1 MAFYEATF
9 AIKPDVAEEERKKL
23 LQEIKNFISDE
34 VKEEVKKVEELGMQ
48 SFAYEVEKAKEGFFV
63 TINFRTEPSRLKEI
77 RDFLKA
83 KDQIIRLMIIKGKKL
98 PQKEQLETSK
108 EEEKEKGGEGGQS

>member
-9 AIKPDVAEEERKKL
+9 AIKPEVAEEQRKEL
-23 LQEIKNFISDE
+23 IQEIKNFIIDE
-34 VKEEVKKVEELGMQ
+34 TREEVKKVEELGVQ
-48 SFAYEVEKAKEGFFV
+48 GLAYEVEKAREGFFV
-63 TINFRTEPSRLKEI
+63 TIDFQTEPSRLKEI

-108 EEEKEKGGEGGQS
+108 EEEKEKGEESGQS